1 MGQQQLLLLV
11 LGVIIVGIAVV
22 AGIGMFNAAAEESVK
37 DELSAQLM
45 AIGANAQQWYKKP
58 TSMGGGNGTFIGYT
72 LPDKM
77 SVTASTSGAVD
88 AETGV
93 VSGTRGY
100 ISSGPSTSEIT
111 ITATPREY
119 ASLWTAVAT
128 VTAFGVDI
136 SFTDE
141 TTTTGTGGG

>member
-58 TSMGGGNGTFIGYT
+58 VSMGGGGGTFAGYEI
-72 LPDKM
+72 PDRM
-77 SVTASTSGAVD
+77 TGTESAGGFEADGVTPIQGYQ
-88 AETGV
+88 EGV
-93 VSGTRGY
+93 G
-100 ISSGPSTSEIT
+100 
-111 ITATPREY
+111 TATEISIVATPKESAY
-119 ASLWTAVAT
+119 DWTAT
-128 VTAFGVDI
+128 VDVTSIGMTV
-136 SFTDE
+136 SFSDN
-141 TTTTGTGGG
+141 